1 MCVLASCLDPGTLL
15 VLCEHMA
22 DHFLFVTVTMP
33 KNIICYVTGLTR
45 SKKLVAYLRP
55 TVAQMSFT
63 D

>member
-22 DHFLFVTVTMP
+22 RPLSIHYSHYA
-33 KNIICYVTGLTR
+33 KNIICYVTGLII
-45 SKKLVAYLRP
+45 SNKLVAQLRP